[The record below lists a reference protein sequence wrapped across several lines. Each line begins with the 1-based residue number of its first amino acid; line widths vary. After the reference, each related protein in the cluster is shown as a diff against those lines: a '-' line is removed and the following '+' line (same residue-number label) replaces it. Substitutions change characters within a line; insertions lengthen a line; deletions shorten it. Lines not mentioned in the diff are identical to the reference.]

1 MQRYGD
7 TKYLISKEGF
17 VKNEKTGRILKPQNN
32 GNGYQKITLTVKGI
46 QIQKLIHRLVAEC
59 FIPNPENKKQVNH
72 KNGIKA
78 DNRVENL
85 EWCTNSENQIHAHLN
100 NLKPN
105 GDKLWNGKFS
115 EKDIKLIF
123 ELDKK
128 GVKRFLIAEKMNCS
142 KSTIS
147 DILNGKR
154 YKNLYF
160 ALTGEELT
168 IKQKESI

>member
-1 MQRYGD
+1 MQRYGN

-17 VKNEKTGRILKPQNN
+17 VKNEKTGRILKTQNN
-32 GNGYQKITLTVKGI
+32 GNGYQKITLTIKGI
-46 QIQKLIHRLVAEC
+46 QVQKYIHRLVAEY
-59 FIPNPENKKQVNH
+59 FIPKVKGKKQVNH
-72 KNGIKA
+72 KNGIKT

-85 EWCTNSENQIHAHLN
+85 EWVNNSENQIHAHLN

-105 GDKLWNGKFS
+105 GNKLWNGKFS

-128 GVKRFLIAEKMNCS
+128 GVKRFLIAKRMNCS

-154 YKNLYF
+154 YEVFPVL
-160 ALTGEELT
+160 
-168 IKQKESI
+168 